1 VIEASVEEAENVP
14 HSPFRSTLLPVLV
27 TPDLYL
33 VDQYTKSRRSQ
44 MRIDCDECAMQHT
57 VTCNDCVVAVLLRET
72 DGPLEIDT
80 AEAVALSAMADVGL
94 VPRLRLVRHDDDLE
108 ASA

>member
-1 VIEASVEEAENVP
+1 
-14 HSPFRSTLLPVLV
+14 
-27 TPDLYL
+27 
-33 VDQYTKSRRSQ
+33 

-57 VTCNDCVVAVLLRET
+57 VTCDDCVVTFLLGGSE
-72 DGPLEIDT
+72 GPVEIDT

-108 ASA
+108 ATG

>member
-1 VIEASVEEAENVP
+1 
-14 HSPFRSTLLPVLV
+14 
-27 TPDLYL
+27 
-33 VDQYTKSRRSQ
+33 

-57 VTCNDCVVAVLLRET
+57 VTCNDCVVTFLLSESE
-72 DGPLEIDT
+72 GPVEIDA

-108 ASA
+108 ATG

>member
-1 VIEASVEEAENVP
+1 
-14 HSPFRSTLLPVLV
+14 
-27 TPDLYL
+27 
-33 VDQYTKSRRSQ
+33 

-57 VTCNDCVVAVLLRET
+57 ATCNDCVVAVLLRES

-108 ASA
+108 AAG